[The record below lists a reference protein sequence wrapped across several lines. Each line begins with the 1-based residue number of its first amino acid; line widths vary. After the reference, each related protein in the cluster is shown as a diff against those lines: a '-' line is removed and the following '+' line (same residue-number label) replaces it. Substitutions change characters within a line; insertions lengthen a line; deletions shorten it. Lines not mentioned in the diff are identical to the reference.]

1 VIRPSDLLGPPA
13 RPALEGLSAAVYGL
27 VLPETR
33 AMVRRLWEEQPHV
46 LFEQAYE
53 DSQDATHLA
62 FLRAWRD
69 WVAPVVAGA
78 DGFPH
83 QYVTNGSSEAIRE
96 SVWSLAKAARDAGAR
111 AQMHVFAGEYEGSG
125 AYARA
130 AGVDVLS
137 HDRATWQEIAFAPGV
152 THRWYVS
159 QPSATDGNVWP
170 DFADFV
176 REMQNRGIE
185 VAVDLAYVGAVA
197 EQPVVDLGL
206 PNVQHVFFSLSKVF
220 GVFYHRVGGMLSR
233 TPMLGLEGN
242 KWFKNMFS
250 LYLGT
255 SLIRE
260 TPDPR
265 TLPARYRHV
274 QHEACRI
281 VAERHGIPLTASDVI
296 VLASSPPGP
305 YPDAFRRGGRYR
317 WCLTPTMDRLL
328 RATTREVADA

>member
-1 VIRPSDLLGPPA
+1 
-13 RPALEGLSAAVYGL
+13 
-27 VLPETR
+27 
-33 AMVRRLWEEQPHV
+33 MVRRLWAEQPHV

-62 FLRAWRD
+62 FLRTWRE
-69 WVAPVVAGA
+69 WVAPVVTGLH
-78 DGFPH
+78 GFPH

-96 SVWSLAKAARDAGAR
+96 SVWSLAKAARDAGGL
-111 AQMHVFAGEYEGSG
+111 AQMHVFAGEYEGYG

-130 AGVDVLS
+130 AGVDVVS
-137 HDRATWQEIAFAPGV
+137 HDRATWRAASFPPGV

-159 QPSATDGNVWP
+159 QPSAIDGNVWAEY
-170 DFADFV
+170 ADFV
-176 REMQNRGIE
+176 RAMHDRGVD

-197 EQPVVDLGL
+197 DQPTVDVTM
-206 PNVQHVFFSLSKVF
+206 PNVPHVFFSLSKVF

-233 TPMLGLEGN
+233 SPMLGLEGN

-255 SLIRE
+255 SLMRE
-260 TPDPR
+260 TPDPC

-281 VAERHGIPLTASDVI
+281 VAERHGIPLAPSDVLL
-296 VLASSPPGP
+296 LASSPPGP

-328 RATTREVADA
+328 GSRAQEAVDA